1 MNPTLLEKPD
11 TPEAIPFDECHKIKC
26 WEYGKQS
33 DEEIAD
39 GRDTWWT
46 EYWSPA

>member
-1 MNPTLLEKPD
+1 MKNTEQNP
-11 TPEAIPFDECHKIKC
+11 PEAIPFDECHKLKC
-26 WEYGKQS
+26 WEYGKQP

-46 EYWSPA
+46 EYWSRTA